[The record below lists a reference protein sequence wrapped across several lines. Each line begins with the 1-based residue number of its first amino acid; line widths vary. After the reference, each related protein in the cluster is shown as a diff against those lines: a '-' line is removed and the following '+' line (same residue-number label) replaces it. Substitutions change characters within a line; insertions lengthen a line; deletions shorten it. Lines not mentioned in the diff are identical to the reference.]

1 MATTMEALTTCAAV
15 LTNLA
20 QPRQFQD
27 LFEVIPFTFTLEED
41 SLGAGDAATADVTVP
56 GAALG
61 DFVLVAPGVD
71 LVSLVLTAFVQAA
84 NTVTIQLQNQE
95 SDDANTTLA
104 TVGTAFGLILKPR
117 FAWATS

>member
-15 LTNLA
+15 LTPDKG
-20 QPRQFQD
+20 PRQFQD
-27 LFEVIPFTFTLEED
+27 LFTVIPFTFTLEED
-41 SLGAGDAATADVTVP
+41 SLGAGDAGTADITVT

-71 LVSLVLTAFVQAA
+71 LVSLVLTAFVQSA

-104 TVGTAFGLILKPR
+104 TVGTANGLILKPR
-117 FAWATS
+117 SAWAVV